1 MALHPLWND
10 FPALASPLDK
20 VEKHIRGIV
29 DESPSGIKNDL
40 ARLLLSNG
48 KMLRPAFV
56 LLSSQWGTR
65 GSENIASVAASV
77 ELLHIATLIH
87 DDVIDKAST
96 RRGVPTIH
104 KTLGIKKA
112 VLAGDYL
119 MSVAMKMAAPEC
131 ETELIPIFLDGITTI
146 CLGEIDQDFH
156 GSQLNIGREAYL
168 KRIKGKT
175 AELFGLACMVGAQAT
190 GAEKEIRDK
199 LYKLGT
205 LFGMAFQVEDD
216 ILDYIGKP
224 GKLGKRTGKDLK
236 EGIPTLPLIHAL
248 EEKDPIVSFYDAHPV
263 LRPFIPG
270 VRKRIVNKGY
280 AAKADET
287 AKEFKQQALQLLDEL
302 PDIPSAKAFRG
313 LFTLLESRSI

>member
-1 MALHPLWND
+1 MSLHPLWND
-10 FPALASPLDK
+10 FPALASPLEN

-29 DESPSGIKNDL
+29 DESPSGIRDDL

-56 LLSSQWGTR
+56 LLSAQWGTKEN
-65 GSENIASVAASV
+65 ENIASVAASV

-96 RRGVPTIH
+96 RRGVPTLH
-104 KTLGIKKA
+104 KTMGIKRA

-131 ETELIPIFLDGITTI
+131 DTEMIPLFLDGISTI

-175 AELFGLACMVGAQAT
+175 AELFGLACMAGAQAT
-190 GAEKEIRDK
+190 GSEQDIREK
-199 LYKLGT
+199 LYQLGT

-224 GKLGKRTGKDLK
+224 GKLGKKTGKDLK
-236 EGIPTLPLIHAL
+236 EGIPTLPLILAL
-248 EEKDPIVSFYDAHPV
+248 EEKDPVVTFYDAHPF

-270 VRKRIVNKGY
+270 VRKRIVNRGY
-280 AAKADET
+280 AASADDA
-287 AKEFKQQALQLLDEL
+287 AKDFKKQALELLDNL
-302 PDIPSAKAFRG
+302 PESSSSDAFRT
-313 LFTLLESRSI
+313 LFSMLESRSI